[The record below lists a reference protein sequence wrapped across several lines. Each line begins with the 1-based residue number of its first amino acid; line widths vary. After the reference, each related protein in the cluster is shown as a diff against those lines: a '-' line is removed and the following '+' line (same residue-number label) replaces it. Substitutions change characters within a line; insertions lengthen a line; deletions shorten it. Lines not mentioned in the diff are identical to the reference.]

1 MSGIKFLLD
10 TNVAI
15 GILKAYP
22 SAIALL
28 ATEQLEFENCAI
40 SQITRM
46 ELLSYPNLEAE
57 EEQTIQNL
65 LANLLVLKLDEKIEQ
80 EAIAFRRNHNVK
92 LPDAIIAAT
101 AKVYGLRLLTLDRQ
115 LQAKFSTYL
124 P

>member
-1 MSGIKFLLD
+1 MIGIKFLLD

-22 SAIALL
+22 SALALL
-28 ATEQLEFENCAI
+28 TTEQLDFNNFAI

-57 EEQTIQNL
+57 EEQKIQNL
-65 LANLLVLKLDEKIEQ
+65 LANSLVLNLDEKIEQ
-80 EAIAFRRNHNVK
+80 EAISFRRNHNVK
-92 LPDAIIAAT
+92 LPDAIIGAT

-115 LQAKFSTYL
+115 LEAKFITYL
-124 P
+124 N